1 MRLVQHDYKNN
12 HKPDEEDY
20 MQAIIPSNLL
30 NENDT
35 VFLHFFWGGGSCNV
49 QFSQIY
55 CHLYFRPTT

>member
-35 VFLHFFWGGGSCNV
+35 VFLHFFWGGV
-49 QFSQIY
+49 V
-55 CHLYFRPTT
+55 